1 MKTVWRVFS
10 YLKRYPWMAAG
21 TLTCAI
27 LSTLMVI
34 VFPAT
39 AKWIIDDVVRA
50 NRPDKLLPLILLA
63 AVAFLVQH
71 GFKALRLVLNNTF
84 EQRVIFDLR
93 SDLYSHIQLLP
104 LRWFDNRATG
114 DLMTRVIEDVNSVER
129 VLIDGI
135 EQGVVAILQVVI
147 VISVMFYLNVKLAL
161 LALVPFPLLIAGA
174 LTYTLT
180 AHRRYRS
187 QRRAS
192 SNMNAL
198 LHDNL
203 AGVRQI
209 KSFVREREEHARFN
223 RVSDQLRHATLVVM
237 RVWAIY
243 SPSMS
248 MFEAIGA
255 LLVLGFGGHAVLTG
269 AMQIGDLVAFLM
281 LTAFLYDPVSRL
293 HQLNQLVQAGRAA
306 GERVFEILDE
316 QVEAGA
322 VAGIGDPGTAITDRG
337 YKARILGDIRYENV
351 SFSYVE
357 GLPALRCVSFHAP
370 PGATVAL
377 VGATGAGKSTL
388 VNLLVRFYEFTS
400 GEIHIDGKPVRE
412 YELRTLREAIGVV
425 TQESFLFNGSIRE
438 NLLMGKPDATDAE
451 LWRAVDAAN
460 ARQFIERLPDGLESV
475 VGERGVKLSVG
486 EKQRLSIARSLL
498 KDPPILILDEATA
511 SVDTATERLI
521 QEALERLMANRT
533 SIVIAHR
540 LSTIVY
546 AWKICAAVPA
556 KFARGLATAR
566 DRVAGGNHYLGKSRA
581 RAAITG
587 LRRIPLSGRRW
598 CRCGRSR
605 NRDGLAGLQFTT
617 VFDVVGFL
625 QFIDAYFVH
634 FGYGRQCL
642 SARHDVRVAHSGG
655 MRRRHGWSG
664 RIRRRG
670 RALSNHDPWPD
681 VGNFLLQL

>member
-1 MKTVWRVFS
+1 MKTVWRVFG

-21 TLTCAI
+21 TLSCAI
-27 LSTLMVI
+27 LTTLMVI
-34 VFPAT
+34 VFPSAT
-39 AKWIIDDVVRA
+39 KWIINDVVRA
-50 NRPDKLLPLILLA
+50 QRPDKLLPLILLA
-63 AVAFLVQH
+63 AVAFLLQH
-71 GFKALRLVLNNTF
+71 VFNSLRIILNNMF
-84 EQRVIFDLR
+84 EQKVIFDLR

-135 EQGVVAILQVVI
+135 EQGVVAVLQIVI
-147 VISVMFYLNVKLAL
+147 VLAVMFYWNAKLAI
-161 LALVPFPLLIAGA
+161 LALVPFPLLIGGA
-174 LTYTLT
+174 LAYTLT
-180 AHRRYRS
+180 AHRRYRL

-192 SNMNAL
+192 SAINAL

-203 AGVRQI
+203 AGIRQI

-223 RVSDQLRHATLVVM
+223 RASDQLRRATLVVM

-255 LLVLGFGGHAVLTG
+255 LLILGFGGYAALTG
-269 AMQIGDLVAFLM
+269 TMQIGDLVAFLM

-316 QVEAGA
+316 PAEPGVVAAIGDRG
-322 VAGIGDPGTAITDRG
+322 AGINDPGYST
-337 YKARILGDIRYENV
+337 RILGDIRYDDV
-351 SFSYVE
+351 SFSYTE
-357 GLPALRCVSFHAP
+357 GLPALRRVSFHAP
-370 PGATVAL
+370 PGATIAL

-400 GEIHIDGKPVRE
+400 GQIYVDGKPIRD
-412 YELRTLREAIGVV
+412 YELRGLREATGVV

-460 ARQFIERLPDGLESV
+460 AREFIERLPDGLESV

-486 EKQRLSIARSLL
+486 EKQRLSIARALL

-540 LSTIVY
+540 LSTIVH
-546 AWKICAAVPA
+546 ADQILV
-556 KFARGLATAR
+556 L
-566 DRVAGGNHYLGKSRA
+566 DH
-581 RAAITG
+581 
-587 LRRIPLSGRRW
+587 
-598 CRCGRSR
+598 
-605 NRDGLAGLQFTT
+605 
-617 VFDVVGFL
+617 
-625 QFIDAYFVH
+625 
-634 FGYGRQCL
+634 
-642 SARHDVRVAHSGG
+642 
-655 MRRRHGWSG
+655 G
-664 RIRRRG
+664 RIIERG
-670 RALSNHDPWPD
+670 AHDELVALDGKYAQLCRQSLLEASPLRETEPERAIGAAQIPETEEQLSI
-681 VGNFLLQL
+681 

>member
-1 MKTVWRVFS
+1 MKTVWRVFA
-10 YLKRYPWMAAG
+10 YLKRYPWMAAA

-34 VFPAT
+34 VFPAAT
-39 AKWIIDDVVRA
+39 KWIIDDVVRA
-50 NRPDKLLPLILLA
+50 NRPDKLLPLLMLA
-63 AVAFLVQH
+63 AVAFLFQH
-71 GFKALRLVLNNTF
+71 GFNALRIVLNNTF
-84 EQRVIFDLR
+84 EQKVIFDLR
-93 SDLYSHIQLLP
+93 SDLYAHIQLLP

-135 EQGVVAILQVVI
+135 EQGVVAILQVLI
-147 VISVMFYLNVKLAL
+147 VVGTMFYLNAKLAL
-161 LALVPFPLLIAGA
+161 LALVPFPLLVAGA

-180 AHRRYRS
+180 AHRRYRL

-192 SNMNAL
+192 SDMNAL

-209 KSFVREREEHARFN
+209 KSFVREKEEHARFN
-223 RVSDQLRHATLVVM
+223 RVSDQLRQATLVVM

-255 LLVLGFGGHAVLTG
+255 LFVLGFGSHAVLTG
-269 AMQIGDLVAFLM
+269 SMQIGDLVAFLM
-281 LTAFLYDPVSRL
+281 LTAFLYDPLSRL

-316 QVEAGA
+316 AAEPGFVAAGA
-322 VAGIGDPGTAITDRG
+322 DHRRPSIAAEPQSTP
-337 YKARILGDIRYENV
+337 ILGDIRYQDV

-357 GLPALRCVSFHAP
+357 GLPALRHVSFHAP

-388 VNLLVRFYEFTS
+388 VNLLVRFYEFAS
-400 GEIHIDGKPVRE
+400 GQILIDGKPTRD
-412 YELRTLREAIGVV
+412 YDLRALREAIGVV

-438 NLLMGKPDATDAE
+438 NLLMGKPQATDAE
-451 LWRAVDAAN
+451 LWRAVVAAN
-460 ARQFIERLPDGLESV
+460 AQQFIQRLPDGLESV

-486 EKQRLSIARSLL
+486 EKQRLSIARALL

-540 LSTIVY
+540 LSTIVH
-546 AWKICAAVPA
+546 ADQILV
-556 KFARGLATAR
+556 L
-566 DRVAGGNHYLGKSRA
+566 DH
-581 RAAITG
+581 
-587 LRRIPLSGRRW
+587 
-598 CRCGRSR
+598 
-605 NRDGLAGLQFTT
+605 
-617 VFDVVGFL
+617 
-625 QFIDAYFVH
+625 
-634 FGYGRQCL
+634 
-642 SARHDVRVAHSGG
+642 
-655 MRRRHGWSG
+655 G
-664 RIRRRG
+664 RIIERG
-670 RALSNHDPWPD
+670 THDKLLALGGKYARLCQQS
-681 VGNFLLQL
+681 LLETSPVRETEPAEVVASQTAETEEQLPVC

>member
-1 MKTVWRVFS
+1 
-10 YLKRYPWMAAG
+10 
-21 TLTCAI
+21 
-27 LSTLMVI
+27 MVI
-34 VFPAT
+34 VFPAA

-71 GFKALRLVLNNTF
+71 GFNALRLVLNNTF

-147 VISVMFYLNVKLAL
+147 VISVMFYLNMKLAL

-255 LLVLGFGGHAVLTG
+255 LLVLGFGAHAVLTG

-357 GLPALRCVSFHAP
+357 GLPALRHVSFHAP

-400 GEIHIDGKPVRE
+400 GEIHIDGKPLRE

-438 NLLMGKPDATDAE
+438 NLLMGKPDATGAE

-486 EKQRLSIARSLL
+486 EKQRLSIARALL

-546 AWKICAAVPA
+546 ADQILV
-556 KFARGLATAR
+556 L
-566 DRVAGGNHYLGKSRA
+566 DH
-581 RAAITG
+581 
-587 LRRIPLSGRRW
+587 
-598 CRCGRSR
+598 
-605 NRDGLAGLQFTT
+605 
-617 VFDVVGFL
+617 
-625 QFIDAYFVH
+625 
-634 FGYGRQCL
+634 
-642 SARHDVRVAHSGG
+642 
-655 MRRRHGWSG
+655 G
-664 RIRRRG
+664 RIIERG
-670 RALSNHDPWPD
+670 THDE
-681 VGNFLLQL
+681 LLAQDGKYARLCRQSLLEVSPLRETDAQTEIVTSQSLEREQQLPV